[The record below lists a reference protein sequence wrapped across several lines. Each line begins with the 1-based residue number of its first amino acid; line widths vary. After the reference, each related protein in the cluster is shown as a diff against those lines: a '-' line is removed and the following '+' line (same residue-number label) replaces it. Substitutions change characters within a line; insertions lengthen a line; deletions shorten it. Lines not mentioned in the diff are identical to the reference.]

1 MKKNFPVTGNENN
14 YNEDMEII
22 STTDTTGVI
31 TSINDDFKKI
41 AGFADDELIGKS
53 HNVVR
58 HPDMPQAAFADMW
71 SSIKD
76 GKHWMGIVKNR
87 CKNGDHYWVD
97 GYVTPIEKDGEITS
111 YESVRVKPA
120 RELVDRAEYLYE
132 RINAGKSATLP
143 GLNLSFKQ
151 QIFYGASALSVLALL
166 VPVVFGSRNFL
177 PLAAMLPVFIFCS
190 WFLANRITKP
200 LVEAANS
207 TKDIVDNPLMS
218 LVYTGRTDE
227 IGQLQLSGRILK
239 ARLRTVLGRVRQSA
253 TTISNIADQT
263 VDSLDSTCGS
273 MEDQCA
279 VTESLSTAINQLSSS
294 IQTIEE
300 HANQA
305 AQTSDDAY
313 QESKGGATSATDTIQ
328 AIKSFSETIQV
339 VSGLQQ
345 DAKNIEGMLSV
356 IRDIADM
363 TNLLALNASIEA
375 ARAGEHGR
383 GFAVVADEVRGLAAR
398 TQNSTSEIE
407 GVVDNLHKGV
417 ANAIEIIRQSSERA
431 ESSMDQ
437 VQHTVDSFES
447 ITAKISDISHMSEQ
461 IADSVK
467 EETLVIDEINQSV
480 MSIRQKA
487 ESASDE
493 TRNVSGSAHSL
504 ADLVHDLESLTQ
516 RFSA

>member
-1 MKKNFPVTGNENN
+1 MKKNFPITGVEHD

-22 STTDTTGVI
+22 STTETTGVI
-31 TSINDDFKKI
+31 IGINDDFKKI
-41 AGFADDELIGKS
+41 AGFADDELLGKS

-58 HPDMPQAAFADMW
+58 HPDMPQAAFADLW
-71 SSIKD
+71 GTLKE

-97 GYVTPIEKDGEITS
+97 GYVTPIEENGEITS

-120 RELVDRAEYLYE
+120 RELVERAEYLYE
-132 RINAGKSATLP
+132 RINAGKAAKLP

-151 QIFYGASALSVLALL
+151 QIFYGASLLSALALSA
-166 VPVVFGSRNFL
+166 PVVFGFRNFL
-177 PLAAMLPVFIFCS
+177 PLVAMLPVLIFCS
-190 WFLANRITKP
+190 WLLANRITKP
-200 LVEAANS
+200 LTDAANS

-253 TTISNIADQT
+253 TTISGIADQT
-263 VDSLDSTCGS
+263 VESLDSTCNS
-273 MEDQCA
+273 MDDQCV
-279 VTESLSTAINQLSSS
+279 VTESLSTAMNQLSSS

-305 AQTSDDAY
+305 AQTATDAY
-313 QESKGGATSATDTIQ
+313 QESKGGATSATETIQ

-345 DAKNIEGMLSV
+345 DAKNIESMLSV

-383 GFAVVADEVRGLAAR
+383 GFAVVADEVRGLAER
-398 TQNSTSEIE
+398 TQKSTSEIE

-417 ANAIEIIRQSSERA
+417 SNAIEIISNSSERA
-431 ESSMDQ
+431 EKSMDQ
-437 VQHTVDSFES
+437 VQNTVNSFES
-447 ITAKISDISHMSEQ
+447 ITAKISEISNMSEQ
-461 IADSVK
+461 IASSVK
-467 EETLVIDEINQSV
+467 EEAVVIDEVNQLV

-487 ESASDE
+487 ESASED
-493 TRNVSGSAHSL
+493 TRGISGSAHAL
-504 ADLVHDLESLTQ
+504 ADLVHDLEGLTQ